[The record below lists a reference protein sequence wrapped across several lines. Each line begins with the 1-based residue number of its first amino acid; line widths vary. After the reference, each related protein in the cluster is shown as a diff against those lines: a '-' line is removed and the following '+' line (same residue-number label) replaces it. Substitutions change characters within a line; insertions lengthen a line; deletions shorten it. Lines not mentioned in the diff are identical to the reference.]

1 MKFREVGS
9 NNHENRQVSRVCSEI
24 WTFDLLICLY
34 QHFLSSCVLFYVF
47 MTQEFFLIFIWQSFF
62 FCILVTTSLSPL
74 RLTCSTGE
82 LRVLSLLLI
91 LVKAQRQQLNRRV
104 LQTLAYGV
112 LMATKLWYA
121 FYKEHMMIKRVLIYF
136 HF

>member
-9 NNHENRQVSRVCSEI
+9 NNHENRQVSRVCSES

-62 FCILVTTSLSPL
+62 SCILVTTSLSLL

-112 LMATKLWYA
+112 LMATKLWYV
-121 FYKEHMMIKRVLIYF
+121 FYKKNMMLIRILIYF